1 MIVSELIFITII
13 KDLLDF
19 EQSRVYKTY
28 QRLFERFQTKIE
40 IDELIPR
47 LSESIDKMIID
58 YAKENQL
65 NPLGGNINIYFCD
78 DNLVYIEWDF
88 YFTTKN
94 AKSGNK
100 ITKISSKKSIDKQIF
115 TDSSLQRISEN
126 LNYAIKK
133 PMDL

>member
-19 EQSRVYKTY
+19 EQSKVYKTC
-28 QRLFERFQTKIE
+28 QRLFEKFQTKIE

-47 LSESIDKMIID
+47 LSASIDKMIIN

-78 DNLVYIEWDF
+78 DNLVYIEWHF
-88 YFTTKN
+88 YFTAKN

-133 PMDL
+133 PMD